1 MKKVLLTLAVVL
13 LTVAAQAQTQ
23 TSFKVHNDGRISLQS
38 ATTSYGIQI
47 PTNGVMSIEPNI
59 TSAYDIT
66 SISKLRHL
74 LAKALVVKVIEG
86 ATVPTYQSF
95 YVFGNGNV
103 FTYGSYL
110 TYSPPESL
118 KNNRSIEGASELVM
132 GMNGYFMDSK
142 EFEGITPEDFEN
154 NENIIPEAVEGLLKD
169 LERNKTVGMYAKELE
184 AVLPEAVRHTAE
196 GGMAIN
202 YNAVVTVLVEAF
214 KEQQAK
220 IEHLETI
227 LRENGLGDGKK

>member
-1 MKKVLLTLAVVL
+1 MKKVLLTLAIVL
-13 LTVAAQAQTQ
+13 LAVAAQAQ

-47 PTNGVMSIEPNI
+47 PTNGVMSLEPNI
-59 TSAYDIT
+59 RSAYDIT
-66 SISKLRHL
+66 SISKLRHF

-86 ATVPTYQSF
+86 VTVPTENSF
-95 YVFGNGNV
+95 YVSGNGNV
-103 FTYGSYL
+103 FAYGTYL
-110 TYSPPESL
+110 TYSPPDNS
-118 KNNRSIEGASELVM
+118 KNSRSIEGASELVM
-132 GMNGYFMDSK
+132 GMKGYFMDSK

-169 LERNKTVGMYAKELE
+169 LERSKTVGMYAEELE

-196 GGMAIN
+196 GGTAIN
-202 YNAVVTVLVEAF
+202 YNAVLTVLVEAF